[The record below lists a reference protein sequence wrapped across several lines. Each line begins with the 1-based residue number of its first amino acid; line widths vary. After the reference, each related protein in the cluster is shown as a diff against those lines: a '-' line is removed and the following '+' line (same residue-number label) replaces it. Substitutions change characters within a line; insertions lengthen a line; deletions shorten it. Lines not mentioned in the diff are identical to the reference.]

1 MTERKPHKGLN
12 AIEKLEANNLRL
24 SEVVGNLSD
33 LKKSLTDLAS
43 VVESA
48 EKISADS
55 QKKTASLGKTI
66 KNIEDKLTTELKV
79 KLAEG
84 TAEQSSRLKDANEK
98 LVKFDS
104 DIGNLQTSLRSMTIE
119 NAKFQSQFSKHTAD
133 QNKILNENNKKLN
146 CLEGAKTEQQEI
158 LVEIT
163 AKLAK
168 ISSMQNRIIY
178 LFVFV
183 LSVPFF
189 IVAYNLGVF
198 EWLVQLIKSYWSA
211 I

>member
-1 MTERKPHKGLN
+1 MTERKPHKGLK
-12 AIEKLEANNLRL
+12 AIEDLEANNLRL
-24 SEVVGNLSD
+24 SEVVTSLSD
-33 LKKSLTDLAS
+33 FKKSLIDLAS

-48 EKISADS
+48 VKISVDS
-55 QKKTASLGKTI
+55 QRKTVTLGKTI
-66 KNIEDKLTTELKV
+66 KNIEEKLTTELKV

-98 LVKFDS
+98 LVKFGS
-104 DIGNLQTSLRSMTIE
+104 DVGNLETSLRSMTLD
-119 NAKFQSQFSKHTAD
+119 NAKFQSQFTKYTAD
-133 QNKILNENNKKLN
+133 QIKILNANDEKLN
-146 CLEGAKTEQQEI
+146 CLEGAGTEQQEI
-158 LVEIT
+158 LTEIT

-168 ISSMQNRIIY
+168 ISLMQNRIIY
-178 LFVFV
+178 LFMLALSAPFV
-183 LSVPFF
+183 

>member
-1 MTERKPHKGLN
+1 MTERKPHKGLK

>member
-104 DIGNLQTSLRSMTIE
+104 DIGNLQTSLRSMTID
-119 NAKFQSQFSKHTAD
+119 NAKFQNQFSKHTAD
-133 QNKILNENNKKLN
+133 QNKILNEHDKKLN
-146 CLEGAKTEQQEI
+146 CLEGTRTEQQEI

-178 LFVFV
+178 LFVFA